1 MHFKV
6 LPETITSEAS
16 WVRETLGPRHTA
28 GLGGD
33 LEMRVAMPTGL
44 NKNKPNTNSKPQ
56 HPPHPTTQSLT
67 THTLTTHTLTTHTLT
82 THQPH
87 NTTYHTTIQHNT
99 YQPRVYKI
107 TLPGHPALFVTHPSH
122 GSPDMLTKLCLPK
135 ELLRAITDT

>member
-33 LEMRVAMPTGL
+33 LEMRVAMPIGL

-56 HPPHPTTQSLT
+56 HPPHPTTHSLT
-67 THTLTTHTLTTHTLT
+67 TN
-82 THQPH
+82 QPH
-87 NTTYHTTIQHNT
+87 TTAHHTTTQHNT

-107 TLPGHPALFVTHPSH
+107 TFLDTLPCL
-122 GSPDMLTKLCLPK
+122 SPTPPMAPLIC
-135 ELLRAITDT
+135 

>member
-33 LEMRVAMPTGL
+33 LEMRVAMPIGL

-56 HPPHPTTQSLT
+56 HPPHPTTHSLT
-67 THTLTTHTLTTHTLT
+67 THT
-82 THQPH
+82 H
-87 NTTYHTTIQHNT
+87 NTSAPQHNIPHHYT
-99 YQPRVYKI
+99 TQYIP
-107 TLPGHPALFVTHPSH
+107 T
-122 GSPDMLTKLCLPK
+122 
-135 ELLRAITDT
+135 

>member
-6 LPETITSEAS
+6 LPKTITSEAS
-16 WVRETLGPRHTA
+16 WVRGTLGPRHTA

-56 HPPHPTTQSLT
+56 HSPHHATHSHT
-67 THTLTTHTLTTHTLT
+67 THTHSQHIN
-82 THQPH
+82 H
-87 NTTYHTTIQHNT
+87 TTYHYTIQHNT
-99 YQPRVYKI
+99 YQPRVYQI
-107 TLPGHPALFVTHPSH
+107 ILSEHPALFVTRPPWL
-122 GSPDMLTKLCLPK
+122 PDMLTKLCPPR

>member
-67 THTLTTHTLTTHTLT
+67 THTLTTHTHNTHT
-82 THQPH
+82 H
-87 NTTYHTTIQHNT
+87 NTTTPQHNIPHHYT
-99 YQPRVYKI
+99 TQYIP
-107 TLPGHPALFVTHPSH
+107 T
-122 GSPDMLTKLCLPK
+122 
-135 ELLRAITDT
+135 

>member
-33 LEMRVAMPTGL
+33 LEMRVAMPIGL

-56 HPPHPTTQSLT
+56 HSPHP
-67 THTLTTHTLTTHTLT
+67 
-82 THQPH
+82 
-87 NTTYHTTIQHNT
+87 
-99 YQPRVYKI
+99 RVSCNILDINMVLNI
-107 TLPGHPALFVTHPSH
+107 TLY
-122 GSPDMLTKLCLPK
+122 
-135 ELLRAITDT
+135 